1 MIVRKCSVEANN
13 LQEWKCGMLWCVVFQ
28 CKMHSVASRYMTAS
42 VFAACSDITG
52 SGDTVAFKLNGK
64 DKYTNMHDAIM

>member
-1 MIVRKCSVEANN
+1 MY
-13 LQEWKCGMLWCVVFQ
+13 
-28 CKMHSVASRYMTAS
+28 SVASRYITAS

-52 SGDTVAFKLNGK
+52 SGDTDVFKMNGK